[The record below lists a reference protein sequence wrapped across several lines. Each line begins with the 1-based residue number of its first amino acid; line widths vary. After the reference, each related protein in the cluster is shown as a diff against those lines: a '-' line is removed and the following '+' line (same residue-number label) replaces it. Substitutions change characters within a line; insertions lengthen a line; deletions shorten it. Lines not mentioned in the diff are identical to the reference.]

1 MYPCPDALVAGGVKA
16 PLLAAAMGF
25 GGYVAGR
32 SVALQELFNEGDT
45 DAKEFGNGALGSLP
59 SLISLDD
66 FLA

>member
-1 MYPCPDALVAGGVKA
+1 MYPLPDALVVSGVKA
-16 PLLAAAMGF
+16 PLLAAAMGL

-45 DAKEFGNGALGSLP
+45 DAKEFGDGALGSLP

>member
-1 MYPCPDALVAGGVKA
+1 MYPCPDALVASGVKA

-25 GGYVAGR
+25 GGDVAGR
-32 SVALQELFNEGDT
+32 SIALQELFNEGNT
-45 DAKEFGNGALGSLP
+45 DAKEFGDGALGSLP